1 MSNDTAPSSLTS
13 AFAGNS
19 TIETAEEAGEA
30 VDDVGDKTSS
40 AAESRWEWDC
50 PLEFIRAKRQIGNAD
65 HLHRISAG
73 EVNFMAVNNAYD
85 AAYQLQVGPY
95 NVFELIFRFNNSW
108 KNFNSPASLPL
119 PHIAQVLS
127 R

>member
-30 VDDVGDKTSS
+30 VDDVADKTSS

-50 PLEFIRAKRQIGNAD
+50 LWSSYEQKKDRSILLTTFTGYLPERLT
-65 HLHRISAG
+65 
-73 EVNFMAVNNAYD
+73 
-85 AAYQLQVGPY
+85 
-95 NVFELIFRFNNSW
+95 SW
-108 KNFNSPASLPL
+108 
-119 PHIAQVLS
+119 Q
-127 R
+127 